1 MVAERWPLTPTRFGR
16 GRPAARLRSV
26 GCSPDPAG
34 AGGALDAERANAL
47 APIVAKMPHWGA
59 PVWLWRVIR
68 ALNGCKQ
75 VSQQNMLVA
84 LRDRLRAAVAAAR
97 QRLAQLRVRGS
108 APPPTGAPA
117 VNDPLFDDNAAP
129 LPGTGSR
136 AFWIGLIIVSLS
148 LIFGLATYLILT
160 GLTPIV
166 PRNEVVLGVLFIN
179 LLLVVAMVVVIAVQ
193 MAGLWRGWK
202 RKVAGA
208 RLHARIVALFSLI
221 AALPA
226 LLLAIGATMTF
237 SRALD
242 NWFNRQ
248 TTSIVISSL
257 DVAHAYL
264 EEHGQVI
271 RTDIVNMAKDLD
283 DAAPQLAGDARKFR
297 ELVFAQ
303 AGLRDL
309 PVAYVVDA
317 KGAVKVA
324 ALEDERIPYI
334 PPPEHLIRAAESG
347 QVPLLM
353 PINSFRVAAIAKLH
367 NYPDAYLYVARGVSP
382 KVVGHLRRTEAGVA
396 EYEQLRA
403 RSGGLKLAHGLMY
416 FMISLTALLAAIWIG
431 LWFAGGFVAPI
442 RRLIGAAQQVAIG
455 NLKVQLPI
463 RRGEGDL
470 RRLSQNFNHMTH
482 ELERQRSELV
492 SANDQLTQRGR
503 FIEAVLSGVSAG
515 VVGLDQAGRITLA
528 NRSAQKLLGL
538 EGSEL
543 VGRDL
548 AEALPAFATVVAE
561 ARDHKSRPQHE
572 VTLAIRGEERT
583 FSVRVPR
590 EQPGGS
596 EGSVITFDDVTE
608 LVAAQRT
615 AAWADIARRIAHEI
629 KNPLT
634 PIQLAAERIKR
645 KYGKTITE
653 DRDVFDRCTETII
666 RQVGDVTR
674 MVDEFSAFART
685 PKPEMQDHDIRELV
699 RGAVLDRQMSGA
711 DIVFE
716 TKVGKDPIIVSCDR
730 RLISQAVT
738 NLVKNAQEAVQAFA
752 DGPNKE
758 PGWTGRIETHV
769 RRNGDRVDIEVID
782 NGPGL
787 PKHNRNRLL
796 EPYVTTK
803 GNKGTGLG
811 LAIVQKSVEQHGG
824 TLALEDAPAA
834 PGRAHGAL
842 LRISLPLGPPAGG
855 QTSPPPHQRAA
866 ASGNA

>member
-1 MVAERWPLTPTRFGR
+1 LLAR
-16 GRPAARLRSV
+16 GRAALQ
-26 GCSPDPAG
+26 
-34 AGGALDAERANAL
+34 RA
-47 APIVAKMPHWGA
+47 
-59 PVWLWRVIR
+59 WRGVR
-68 ALNGCKQ
+68 
-75 VSQQNMLVA
+75 
-84 LRDRLRAAVAAAR
+84 AAAR
-97 QRLAQLRVRGS
+97 SMLPARGS
-108 APPPTGAPA
+108 AEAQEGSLAP
-117 VNDPLFDDNAAP
+117 VRDDDATP
-129 LPGTGSR
+129 LPGTGKR
-136 AFWIGLIIVSLS
+136 AFWSGLLVVCLS
-148 LIFGLATYLILT
+148 LVSGLATYLILT

-193 MAGLWRGWK
+193 VAGLWRAWK
-202 RKVAGA
+202 KRVAGA
-208 RLHARIVALFSLI
+208 RLHARIVGLFSVI

-226 LLLAIGATMTF
+226 LLLAVGATMTF
-237 SRALD
+237 SRSLD

-248 TTSIVISSL
+248 TTSIVMSSL

-283 DAAPQLAGDARKFR
+283 DAAPQLAGDPRKFR

-334 PPPEHLIRAAESG
+334 PPPEHLLRAAEAG

-367 NYPDAYLYVARGVSP
+367 NYPDAYLYVARGVSR

-396 EYEQLRA
+396 EYEQLRQ
-403 RSGGLKLAHGLMY
+403 RSGGLKVAHGLMY

-455 NLKVQLPI
+455 NLKVELPI

-470 RRLSQNFNHMTH
+470 RRLSQNFNHMTQQ
-482 ELERQRSELV
+482 LERQRSELV
-492 SANDQLTQRGR
+492 SANAQLTERGR

-515 VVGLDQAGRITLA
+515 VMGLDPAGRITLA

-543 VGRDL
+543 VGREL
-548 AEALPAFATVVAE
+548 GEAVPAFAGVLAE
-561 ARDHKSRPQHE
+561 ARDHLKSRPQHE
-572 VTLAIRGEERT
+572 VTLTINGEERT

-590 EQPGGS
+590 EQQAAGS

-615 AAWADIARRIAHEI
+615 AAWADVARRIAHEI

-634 PIQLAAERIKR
+634 PIQLAAERIRR
-645 KYGKTITE
+645 KYGKTISE
-653 DRDVFDRCTETII
+653 DREVFDRCTETII
-666 RQVGDVTR
+666 RQVSDVTR

-699 RGAVLDRQMSGA
+699 KSAVLDRQMTGA
-711 DIVFE
+711 DVAFE
-716 TKVGKDPIIVSCDR
+716 TKVGKEPIIVTCDR
-730 RLISQAVT
+730 RLISQAVA
-738 NLVKNAQEAVQAFA
+738 NVVKNAQEAIQAFA
-752 DGPNKE
+752 EGPNKE
-758 PGWTGRIETHV
+758 PGWSGRIETNV

-824 TLALEDAPAA
+824 TLALEDAPVTS
-834 PGRAHGAL
+834 GRAHGAL
-842 LRISLPLGPPAGG
+842 LRISLPLASPPAT
-855 QTSPPPHQRAA
+855 QSLPPERAA